1 MNVSPKEKLTRFIFS
16 KSHFSK
22 KNQTVKY
29 AALIPPVDSRD
40 LSVFR
45 ISSISDSEVWRI
57 GKEDVQGNRTLRARA
72 DLSVAQVDKI
82 DLKVVPD
89 TKAHILHANITP
101 FPLDRITRQI
111 IATKLA
117 DASKLKAMPEA

>member
-1 MNVSPKEKLTRFIFS
+1 MNVSPDEKLTRFIFS

-29 AALIPPVDSRD
+29 AAFIPPVDSRD

-45 ISSISDSEVWRI
+45 ILSISDSEVWRI
-57 GKEDVQGNRTLRARA
+57 GKEDVQGNRTLKARA
-72 DLSVAQVDKI
+72 DLLATQVNQM

-89 TKAHILHANITP
+89 TKTHTLHANITP
-101 FPLDRITRQI
+101 FPLDKIARQR

-117 DASKLKAMPEA
+117 NASKLEDMP

>member
-1 MNVSPKEKLTRFIFS
+1 MNVPPDEKLTRFIFS

-22 KNQTVKY
+22 KNQTGKFG
-29 AALIPPVDSRD
+29 AFMPPPDSKD

-57 GKEDVQGNRTLRARA
+57 GVEGVQGSRTLKARA
-72 DLSVAQVDKI
+72 DLLAE
-82 DLKVVPD
+82 VVYENHLTIIPD
-89 TKAHILHANITP
+89 TVFHKLHANITP
-101 FPLDRITRQI
+101 FPLDRIARQI

-117 DASKLKAMPEA
+117 DASKLEAIPLG

>member
-1 MNVSPKEKLTRFIFS
+1 MNVSSNEKLTRFIFS
-16 KSHFSK
+16 KSHFSTT
-22 KNQTVKY
+22 NRTVKY
-29 AALIPPVDSRD
+29 AAFIPPVNSRD

-57 GKEDVQGNRTLRARA
+57 GKRNVQGNRTLKARA
-72 DLSVAQVDKI
+72 DLCAAQVDQM

-89 TKAHILHANITP
+89 TKTHMLHANITP
-101 FPLDRITRQI
+101 FPLDKITRQI

-117 DASKLKAMPEA
+117 NASKLEEMP

>member
-1 MNVSPKEKLTRFIFS
+1 MNVSPDEKLTRFIFS
-16 KSHFSK
+16 KSHFSP

-29 AALIPPVDSRD
+29 AAFIPPVDSRD

-72 DLSVAQVDKI
+72 DFSVAQVDKI

-117 DASKLKAMPEA
+117 DASKLKEMPEA